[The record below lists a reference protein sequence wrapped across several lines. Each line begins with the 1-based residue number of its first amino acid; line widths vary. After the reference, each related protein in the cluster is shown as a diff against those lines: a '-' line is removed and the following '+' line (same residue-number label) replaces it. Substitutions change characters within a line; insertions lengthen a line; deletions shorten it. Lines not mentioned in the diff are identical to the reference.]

1 MSAIGTISVQAED
14 IRSEDATA
22 LLDEL
27 TEELKA
33 LYESTDGKAG
43 FELSDVEQP
52 RTAFIVARID
62 GYAVGCGALRK
73 MDDKTA
79 EVKRMYTRPEYRRSG
94 VAWAILSEADRL
106 ALEFGYDVIKL
117 QTGYKQLG
125 AAKLY
130 ERFGYFR
137 IPHYS
142 GKADFVL
149 AFQKNVRELYEK
161 GQLNSLEKAA
171 L

>member
-33 LYESTDGKAG
+33 LYETTDGKAG
-43 FELSDVEQP
+43 FELSDVEVP

-62 GYAVGCGALRK
+62 GYPVGCGALRK

-79 EVKRMYTRPEYRRSG
+79 EVKRMYTRPEYRRAG
-94 VAWAILSEADRL
+94 VAWAILAEADRL

-149 AFQKNVRELYEK
+149 AFQKNIRELQTEA
-161 GQLNSLEKAA
+161 QLSALEKAA